1 MNCLSKRSFN
11 RVRAETV
18 IKIRLVCAAS
28 ELSIWADRWNWLVA
42 ILKPQIFSG
51 NFNFILPMKCI
62 KNENLV
68 HSQFVAFKAETIFE
82 IINTV

>member
-1 MNCLSKRSFN
+1 MQPVSY
-11 RVRAETV
+11 
-18 IKIRLVCAAS
+18 
-28 ELSIWADRWNWLVA
+28 LSIWADRWNWLVG

-62 KNENLV
+62 KNEYLI